1 MSHSA
6 VDIIIPSYNRKKF
19 LKRAVGSVQNQSWPN
34 WNLLI
39 VDDGSTDGSTN
50 IYANSFKN
58 DSSENFIG
66 YSANQI
72 TDGSVQSSK
81 GCSYGN
87 KIKII
92 KWKMNRGVSYA
103 RNQGLQQT
111 TADWIAFLDSD
122 DEWLSQKLEK
132 QMEYAEKNPQYPLI
146 HCNEI
151 WLKNGKVLNQK
162 KKHKKQGGRVF
173 IPSVHL
179 CCISPS
185 AVLIK
190 RSLFEELGLFR
201 EDFPVCEDYEFWLRI
216 TSRYD
221 VGFLGEPL
229 LIKHGGHED
238 QLSKKYF
245 GMDYWRIKALYPYL
259 ENKNLSSEEQREL
272 KRTIVNKSEILLK
285 GYKKH
290 KNFKNKKEV
299 EEIYKQALW
308 NQGL

>member
-19 LKRAVGSVQNQSWPN
+19 LKRAVDSVQNQNWPN
-34 WNLLI
+34 WNLWI
-39 VDDGSTDGSTN
+39 VDDGSTDSCTN
-50 IYANSFKN
+50 IYANLFKN

-72 TDGSVQSSK
+72 TDGSVQSPK
-81 GCSYGN
+81 GCFHRN

-92 KWKMNRGVSYA
+92 KWKINRGVSYA
-103 RNQGLQQT
+103 RNQGLQRT

-122 DEWLSQKLEK
+122 DEWLPQKLEK

-201 EDFPVCEDYEFWLRI
+201 EDFPVCEDYEFWLRV

-245 GMDYWRIKALYPYL
+245 GMDYWRLKALFPYL
-259 ENKNLSSEEQREL
+259 HDKNLSLAERQTVQQECVKKLQ
-272 KRTIVNKSEILLK
+272 ILMK
-285 GYKKH
+285 GYEKYNNIDKQ
-290 KNFKNKKEV
+290 KEI
-299 EEIYKQALW
+299 EEIYKPLQNFL
-308 NQGL
+308 